1 MNYAG
6 LARKYRPTTFD
17 QVIGQDLI
25 VRPLQNAIE
34 RDRVGLA
41 YLFVGPSGVGKT
53 ATARVFARALGA
65 SDDGGLGNLTEV
77 DCARWRRV
85 DDLQSLF
92 TGMLYTPFGA
102 KRRVYIFDEVHQLS
116 PTAFSAL
123 LKPLEDYGHC
133 LFILATTEPK
143 DVPSTIL
150 TRCQRFDFKPIAPDT
165 IRAALER
172 IAATEGIALNG
183 DQLTSIALSARGSLR
198 AALQELDIAISYH
211 AGHATK

>member
-17 QVIGQDLI
+17 QIIGQDVT
-25 VRPLQNAIE
+25 VRALRNAIE

-65 SDDGGLGNLTEV
+65 TDDGLDNLTEV

-85 DDLQSLF
+85 DDLQPLF
-92 TGMLYTPFGA
+92 TGMLYTSLGA

-143 DVPSTIL
+143 DIPSTIL

-172 IAATEGIALNG
+172 IAAVEGVTLKG

-211 AGHATK
+211 ADHATK